1 MNAQMKARLL
11 AISIGFTLQ
20 LSAADWLQFRGP
32 NGTGVA
38 AESEGLPTSLAE
50 KNIAW
55 KIALPGRGL
64 SCPIIVGDRVF
75 VTGSSGPQ
83 QERLH
88 VLCLNAADGSVRWE
102 RQFWAT
108 GRTMCHPKT
117 SVAASSPTSDGR
129 RVYAI
134 FSSNDIVC
142 LDLDG
147 NLVWLRGITR
157 DYPNVSNSLGMAA
170 SPMVVGGTLVAQ
182 VESDSES
189 YAIGIDAGTG
199 VNRWRIERPKS
210 ANWTSPVTLTSPSGP
225 ILALQSSKGI
235 QAIEPVS
242 GRTLWT
248 YTDGA
253 ATIASSAT
261 ADGILY
267 VPSHGMTA
275 LQPSGGDGAPS
286 QLWRSNQ
293 LSPGTGSPL
302 VFGGRI
308 YTVNAAGVLNCGD
321 IKDGKRLWQLRLKG
335 PFSASPIA
343 AGKYIYCVSEE
354 GLLQVVDTS
363 APEGSIVGQLE
374 LGAGEVILGT
384 PAISAG
390 AIYVRSNG
398 KLWKLKR

>member
-1 MNAQMKARLL
+1 MKR
-11 AISIGFTLQ
+11 IFFTLSTVLALQ
-20 LSAADWLQFRGP
+20 LGAADWLQFRGP
-32 NGTGVA
+32 NGSGVSI
-38 AESEGLPTSLAE
+38 ERDGLPTSLTE

-88 VLCLNAADGSVRWE
+88 VLCLNAADGTVRWE

-117 SVAASSPTSDGR
+117 SVAASSPASDGR

-170 SPMVVGGTLVAQ
+170 SLVTMGGVLVAQ

-189 YAIGIDAGTG
+189 YAIGMDAGTG
-199 VNRWRIERPKS
+199 VNRWRLERPKNS
-210 ANWTSPVTLTSPSGP
+210 NWTSPVTMAGPSGP

-235 QAIEPVS
+235 QAIEMVS
-242 GRTLWT
+242 GRSLWT

-253 ATIASSAT
+253 STIPSSCA
-261 ADGILY
+261 ADGVLY

-275 LQPSGGDGAPS
+275 LQPSGEGAPS

-302 VFGGRI
+302 VSGGRI
-308 YTVNAAGVLNCGD
+308 YTINNAGVLNCGD

-343 AGKYIYCVSEE
+343 AGNYIYCVSEE
-354 GLLQVVDTS
+354 GLLQVVDTQ
-363 APEGSIVGQLE
+363 APEGNIVGKLE

-384 PAISAG
+384 PAISGG
-390 AIYVRSNG
+390 AVYVRSNG
-398 KLWKLKR
+398 KLWKLTR

>member
-1 MNAQMKARLL
+1 MKARLL